1 MAPIRPR
8 LPVKKSP
15 SLMRLSHCES
25 YCGPPLCYIPC
36 LPKSKDAAGDA
47 AHKSKDAAAA
57 DAVPAAAAEDKPPP
71 VQKIEAAVAEKDG
84 DDSKEVDGD
93 EEEEDDDDVKTA
105 VAVAAPPP
113 APLKSNLKKAD
124 CADSKCAEKGNV
136 KWLDLLGK
144 DLTEVKEFE
153 PSESGDSMDEDDIA
167 ECVCA
172 IQ

>member
-1 MAPIRPR
+1 MEMKEDPQ
-8 LPVKKSP
+8 KSP

-36 LPKSKDAAGDA
+36 LPKSKDAAAGDA
-47 AHKSKDAAAA
+47 AHKSKDATA
-57 DAVPAAAAEDKPPP
+57 DDVPAAAAAEEKPPP
-71 VQKIEAAVAEKDG
+71 VQKIEEAVAEKDD

-93 EEEEDDDDVKTA
+93 EEDDDVKT
-105 VAVAAPPP
+105 VAPPP

>member
-1 MAPIRPR
+1 
-8 LPVKKSP
+8 
-15 SLMRLSHCES
+15 MRLSHCES

-71 VQKIEAAVAEKDG
+71 VQKIEAAVAE
-84 DDSKEVDGD
+84 EVDGD
-93 EEEEDDDDVKTA
+93 EEEEEDDDVKTA
-105 VAVAAPPP
+105 VAVAVVAPPP

-167 ECVCA
+167 ECACA